1 MMEEE
6 SLNQAWLNYVD
17 ATRNLARSAW
27 QWILVTI
34 LLLYRSLATIARDV
48 SESISEGEESIRLDS
63 SGRSGRRG
71 QKTLPAK
78 DGE

>member
-1 MMEEE
+1 MMEKE

-17 ATRNLARSAW
+17 ATRDMAW
-27 QWILVTI
+27 SVWHWLLVTI

-48 SESISEGEESIRLDS
+48 SESISEGEESTRRDS
-63 SGRSGRRG
+63 SERSEQHGRR
-71 QKTLPAK
+71 TRPAK